1 MRMQLFVL
9 ALLAGSAGGAQ
20 AQDMKSMQL
29 ATQLGSVLASEEL
42 CGLAYDQA
50 AIEAFIEKSVKAD
63 DMGFA
68 STLKLMTTG
77 QDFQNKSL
85 TTSGR
90 TAHCAQIR
98 RVVKSYGFTK

>member
-1 MRMQLFVL
+1 MRVKLVAL
-9 ALLAGSAGGAQ
+9 ILLAGSISGVQ

-68 STLKLMTTG
+68 STLKVMTSG
-77 QDFQNKSL
+77 QEFQNKSL
-85 TTSGR
+85 TVSGK

-98 RVVKSYGFTK
+98 RVAKSYGFTK